1 MRCSACGSEA
11 AIGARFCAACG
22 AALPVAQA
30 QIQGGGGN
38 GGGGSGVVGGGGG
51 PVQVQVHVNL
61 PHTAHAPAR
70 ALTRRGHGGALAVT
84 SPYFCHSCGQR
95 TNPLPYFARGIN
107 IAKLAL
113 LFPFTSF
120 VGPLVL
126 FLIRKDR
133 LVCGYCKALLS
144 GEVHMPMLSA
154 FSSTAV
160 EDHALLG
167 PMADQALMEKH
178 LDNQEIAHLERST
191 RRRRTKAWTYGVLSA
206 GLAGLGAVA
215 VETGGPGPVFFVM
228 GGLAGVGALVNGT
241 RSKRDGVLA
250 AARRQRQRVMEVLQ
264 LAREHGGKLTVTL
277 VATHLQVD
285 FREAEALLDGMVDGR
300 RVDVHVDD
308 QGRMTYVFPELQG

>member
-11 AIGARFCAACG
+11 AMGARFCAACG
-22 AALPVAQA
+22 AALPQVQAQA
-30 QIQGGGGN
+30 QA
-38 GGGGSGVVGGGGG
+38 GGGG

-61 PHTAHAPAR
+61 PHAPPPRALVPRAHA
-70 ALTRRGHGGALAVT
+70 HGGALAVT

-95 TNPLPYFARGIN
+95 TNPLPYFARGMN

-120 VGPLVL
+120 IGPLVL

-133 LVCGYCKALLS
+133 LVCGVCKSLLP
-144 GEVHMPMLSA
+144 GEVAMPMLSA

-160 EDHALLG
+160 DDHSLV
-167 PMADQALMEKH
+167 PPVQDQALMEKH

-191 RRRRTKAWTYGVLSA
+191 RRRRGKAWSYGVAAA

-215 VETGGPGPVFFVM
+215 LETAGPFPVFFAM
-228 GGLAGVGALVNGT
+228 SGLAGVGAVVNGT
-241 RSKRDGVLA
+241 RSKRDGVMA
-250 AARRQRQRVMEVLQ
+250 AARRQRQRVMEILS
-264 LAREHGGKLTVTL
+264 LARQHGGKLTVTL
-277 VATHLQVD
+277 VATHMQLD